1 MSSRIDLYIGGGKD
15 SGVSPWCAGIMKSS
29 LEKVIDARIHQI
41 REIISLESWQ
51 TSDLKNVK
59 ALVIPGGNAAFMLY
73 DLKSNEDLKL
83 SEMSKLFQKVG
94 YYGSCAGAILAGSK
108 LYQPAPKKCLDQFG
122 IHSYNAK
129 HDSFLN
135 WFPGNALAPLS
146 SNTLPD
152 EFSEK
157 KIVLR
162 NIKTF
167 SGNESKTIQTTHL
180 LGPGFLNSDI
190 IPRTEVLATY
200 SEFDNYN
207 MTSFSVKD
215 NCWYFNQAFN
225 NQVVTESLFYK
236 QAEESPGMILAGSHP
251 EITSQD
257 ILKYSTKAA
266 FKLTD
271 KQQASLSLLM
281 KDGDDD
287 REVFFKQ
294 NLNKIGISTIS

>member
-1 MSSRIDLYIGGGKD
+1 MSSRIDLYIGSGEN
-15 SGVSPWCAGIMKSS
+15 SGVSAWCAEIMKSS

-41 REIISLESWQ
+41 REITSLETWLA
-51 TSDLKNVK
+51 TDLKSVK

-83 SEMSKLFQKVG
+83 LEMSKLFQKVS

-122 IHSYNAK
+122 INTYNAK
-129 HDSFLN
+129 HDSYLN
-135 WFPGNALAPLS
+135 WFPGSALAPLS
-146 SNTLPD
+146 SNTVPD

-180 LGPGFLNSDI
+180 LGPGFLNSNI

-200 SEFDNYN
+200 DEFDTYN
-207 MTSFSVKD
+207 MTSFSAKD
-215 NCWYFNQAFN
+215 NCWYFNEVIDTQMVA
-225 NQVVTESLFYK
+225 ESLFYK
-236 QAEESPGMILAGSHP
+236 QTEESPGMILAGSHP

-257 ILKYSTKAA
+257 ILKYSTRDA
-266 FKLTD
+266 FKLTE
-271 KQQASLSLLM
+271 KQQAKLSQLM
-281 KDGDDD
+281 KDGDND